1 MWKAYFLKGQLCLK
15 FFHCM
20 KNHQLKNCP
29 KINDTQKK
37 DIVNTKQNDW
47 LGRNTAAVI
56 VIGKKKESVNDK
68 CTSKF

>member
-1 MWKAYFLKGQLCLK
+1 
-15 FFHCM
+15 M